1 MDKLDGAARTA
12 RQDKARKWAAA
23 AAERQMEGGLDRCLS
38 LDAHADDGVTPLW
51 DGVQYVGG
59 AVAQAE
65 ARGGEDVRRDAP
77 GAERSTGT
85 AADGRAGDGR
95 AGGSREG
102 DVAAAREGDV
112 LPGGGNAR
120 GAPRHERHAFAGRSG
135 LVAWKDVR
143 EPEDDAQQLWFAVQL
158 EEDTRMYWYKR
169 ACRSISS
176 VVEESWLSDGDKQYA
191 YDQVQAL
198 LREPPQVESVPAA
211 TPHSDR
217 YALAS
222 AFRLLADRLPQMVD
236 GAERRARVRR
246 RAGER
251 AAAGVRMAAVVA
263 QAVIAYRA
271 YEDEFDNELEWYR
284 HEIPRLQAEAER
296 WAEYEERAAAGEL
309 DD

>member
-12 RQDKARKWAAA
+12 RQDKARRWAAA

-65 ARGGEDVRRDAP
+65 AWGGEDVRRDVP

-95 AGGSREG
+95 VGGSMEG

-112 LPGGGNAR
+112 LPGGGNAG
-120 GAPRHERHAFAGRSG
+120 GAPQHERHAVAGRSS

-143 EPEDDAQQLWFAVQL
+143 ESQDDAQLLWYAVQL
-158 EEDTRMYWYKR
+158 EEDTRIYWYKR
-169 ACRSISS
+169 ACDSVGS
-176 VVEESWLSDGDKQYA
+176 VVEESCLSLGDKQYA
-191 YDQVQAL
+191 YDQVRAL
-198 LREPPQVESVPAA
+198 LRARPRDASVAGA
-211 TPHSDR
+211 TADPDR
-217 YALAS
+217 YGMVA
-222 AFRLLADRLPQMVD
+222 AFRLLADRLPRMVED
-236 GAERRARVRR
+236 ADRAARLRR
-246 RAGER
+246 RAGKR
-251 AAAGVRMAAVVA
+251 AAAGVSVAAVVA

-271 YEDEFDNELEWYR
+271 YEDEVDDELEWYR
-284 HEIPRLQAEAER
+284 HEIPRLRAEAER